1 MRQFL
6 ALLIVVL
13 MLPSWLF
20 AQEGGGVCDNADF
33 NKFCLSIC
41 APQLENKK
49 SSIKSVEVRKA
60 KPKDDLYQ
68 NLVRIWFIDQTY
80 INLLN
85 KVFPS
90 EQSAISALSEHYEC
104 QYGTFVFD
112 WDAIDS
118 NSISFNLLDAK
129 LQSFTRQE
137 ETNVA
142 FRVQTK
148 SITSERNESLYTPK
162 SLSLAKKV
170 TIARGDGHSTLFYLP
185 KPINN
190 TETVVVYIGC
200 RKLKM
205 TDFTINPFLRTIV
218 FSKPPKRKKKISVR
232 YSTDVREF
240 HFAFNFDNL
249 LFEEDQQRLLGK
261 DGDREEQN
269 ASFLSSR
276 EYVNFTSTVGK
287 AWCILTDN
295 PIHPGDR
302 VLRFLAEKTND
313 RSSGIDKVRI
323 SGNVRTIPAVSFENS
338 VDVFLPSDW
347 EVLRDY
353 PEAINWMT
361 QQEYWCSTS
370 GVPRDGY
377 PQFRMTVG
385 MLKERGVNKE
395 LFYYLKCQD
404 LFTTVGLDGSL
415 NERYVTL
422 YEKDHRID
430 HVFPIPIGEWFNVKT
445 IVESGDLH
453 SGHFTMIVTTEDGV
467 EHIVFDE
474 ICPTH
479 ATGYDVPNANEA
491 LYTSLSPLKLYT
503 SGEILHFFKMSGKSL
518 SIYYNNW
525 NFTGTCINHQ

>member
-1 MRQFL
+1 
-6 ALLIVVL
+6 
-13 MLPSWLF
+13 MLPSWLY
-20 AQEGGGVCDNADF
+20 AQEEGSVSDNASF
-33 NKFCLSIC
+33 NMFCLSIYS
-41 APQLENKK
+41 PQLEHKRT
-49 SSIKSVEVRKA
+49 SIRSVEVRKA

-68 NLVRIWFIDQTY
+68 NMVRIWFADQTY

-85 KVFPS
+85 EIFPS
-90 EQSAISALSEHYEC
+90 EQSAISALPEHYEC
-104 QYGTFVFD
+104 QYGIFD
-112 WDAIDS
+112 FAWDAIDS
-118 NSISFNLLDAK
+118 NTISINLRDAQ
-129 LQSFTRQE
+129 LRSFTRQRE
-137 ETNVA
+137 ANVE
-142 FRVQTK
+142 FSIRTK
-148 SITSERNESLYTPK
+148 SVAAERNKALYSPK
-162 SLSLAKKV
+162 TVSFAKKV
-170 TIARGDGHSTLFYLP
+170 AIARGDGHSTLFYLP
-185 KPINN
+185 KPINKA
-190 TETVVVYIGC
+190 ETVVVYIGC
-200 RKLKM
+200 RKLKR
-205 TDFTINPFLRTIV
+205 TDYTINPFLRTIE
-218 FSKPPKRKKKISVR
+218 FSKPPKRKKKISVH

-240 HFAFNFDNL
+240 HFDLNFDNL
-249 LFEEDQQRLLGK
+249 FFEEDQQRLIGK

-295 PIHPGDR
+295 PTHPGDR

-313 RSSGIDKVRI
+313 RSSSIDKVRI

-347 EVLRDY
+347 EVLRNY
-353 PEAINWMT
+353 PDAIDWMT
-361 QQEYWCSTS
+361 QQEYWCSAS
-370 GVPRDGY
+370 GAPRVGY
-377 PQFRMTVG
+377 PQFRMTIG
-385 MLKERGVNKE
+385 MLKERGLNKE

-404 LFTTVGLDGSL
+404 LFTTVGPDGSL

-430 HVFPIPIGEWFNVKT
+430 HVFPIPIGEWFNIKT

-453 SGHFTMIVTTEDGV
+453 SGHFKMIVTTEDGV

-503 SGEILHFFKMSGKSL
+503 SGEILQFFKMSGKTL

-525 NFTGTCINHQ
+525 KFTGTCVQHE